1 MLFTAELSAT
11 RVTFTAY
18 ALESLVMTLPCASS
32 GTTTRF
38 TFVFATIVASFTAP
52 LPINRDVD
60 ADAAP
65 TVTFASWMHEA
76 AGVSKAAG
84 YPPQD
89 VELHV
94 LLETHSCV
102 PSICADTAYVVAR
115 VKTARALYPN
125 RRVVVPGTVLRG

>member
-1 MLFTAELSAT
+1 MLFTAELSET

-76 AGVSKAAG
+76 AGVRDAAG

-125 RRVVVPGTVLRG
+125 SRVVPGTVLTG